1 MTEITKH
8 RGRPKKAE
16 NQGQENTEK
25 KRRGRPRKND
35 VKKEDG
41 KTLELK
47 ANADKPMSL
56 QKDDKETYTKEENKA
71 ALLAQIEEIEDAYI
85 QGQITFKD
93 KSAQISAIRFRLQD
107 KFELEK
113 SDKERR
119 IIVVPAKHL
128 FICKHTNRECSNM
141 PPKEVC
147 MKYYNLVEKET
158 KNKKG

>member
-56 QKDDKETYTKEENKA
+56 QKDGKETYTKEENKA

-147 MKYYNLVEKET
+147 MKYYNLIEKD
-158 KNKKG
+158 NASKK